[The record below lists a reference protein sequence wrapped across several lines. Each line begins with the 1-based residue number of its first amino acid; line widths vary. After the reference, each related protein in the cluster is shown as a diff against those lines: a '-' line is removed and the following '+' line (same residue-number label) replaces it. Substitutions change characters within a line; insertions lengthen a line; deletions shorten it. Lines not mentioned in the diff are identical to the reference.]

1 MKKRKEVF
9 GFRKSKVAKTLC
21 GAVLGA
27 ALLAMVDQQ
36 VAAEETTKSNSTT
49 NVAVTATGNPAT
61 NLPEAQGSASKEA
74 EQSQNQ
80 AGETN
85 GSIPVEVPKTDL
97 DQAAKEAKSAGVNV
111 VQDADV
117 NKGTVKTAEE
127 AAQKETEIKEH

>member
-1 MKKRKEVF
+1 MWSCLRGSF
-9 GFRKSKVAKTLC
+9 TCYGRS
-21 GAVLGA
+21 
-27 ALLAMVDQQ
+27 Q

-49 NVAVTATGNPAT
+49 NVAVTTTGNPAT

-111 VQDADV
+111 VR
-117 NKGTVKTAEE
+117 KMPML
-127 AAQKETEIKEH
+127 IKERSNSWTSSPKRN